1 MYGNKNISWYGNKV
15 KYKHSS
21 FGNVTMDDYD
31 FSLEVYCSQK
41 RVVTISKKD
50 LIRMDSENYV
60 ALIDTSELGAG
71 DIKCKVIAYIPD
83 WDFPDKTRT
92 EISVYETDIQ
102 VYKNL

>member
-1 MYGNKNISWYGNKV
+1 MATKIFLGTEIKLNISIPP
-15 KYKHSS
+15 

-60 ALIDTSELGAG
+60 ALIDTSELGAS

>member
-1 MYGNKNISWYGNKV
+1 MATKIFLGTEIKLNISIPPLGD
-15 KYKHSS
+15 
-21 FGNVTMDDYD
+21 VTMDDYD

>member
-1 MYGNKNISWYGNKV
+1 
-15 KYKHSS
+15 
-21 FGNVTMDDYD
+21 MDDYD